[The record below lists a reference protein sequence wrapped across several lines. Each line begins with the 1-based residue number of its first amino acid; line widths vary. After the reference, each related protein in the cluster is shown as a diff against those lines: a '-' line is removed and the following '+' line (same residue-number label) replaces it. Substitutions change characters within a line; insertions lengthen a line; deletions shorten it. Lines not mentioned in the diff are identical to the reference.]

1 MHKIYLAGPIT
12 GCSWGESEDWRDAFK
27 KFEIPNVECYSP
39 LRGKEY
45 LKGDRMIAD
54 SYMQHRMS
62 TAKAI
67 MVRDAFDVRTCDAVV
82 VNFQGAQRVS
92 IGTVMEVAWAWDR
105 NKPVIAIFDDPVVTT
120 VLGEPTPTGTP
131 ATITVTRDIHE
142 HAMLNEAISWKVY
155 NLEDAAE
162 ICRLLFNP

>member
-12 GCSWGESEDWRDAFK
+12 GCSWGESENWRDKFK
-27 KFEIPNVECYSP
+27 AFEIPNVQCYSP

-67 MVRDAFDVRTCDAVV
+67 MVRDAFDVRSADAVV

-92 IGTVMEVAWAWDR
+92 IGTVMEIAWAWDR
-105 NKPVIAIFDDPVVTT
+105 NKPVIAIFD
-120 VLGEPTPTGTP
+120 EPGTP
-131 ATITVTRDIHE
+131 DPAVYAPGTAPRDIHE

-162 ICRLLFNP
+162 ICRLLFNA